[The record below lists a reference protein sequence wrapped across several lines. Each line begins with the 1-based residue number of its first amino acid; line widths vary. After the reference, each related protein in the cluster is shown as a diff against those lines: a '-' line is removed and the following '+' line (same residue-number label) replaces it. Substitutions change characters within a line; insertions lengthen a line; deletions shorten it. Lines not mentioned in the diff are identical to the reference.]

1 VVDENQLYRLR
12 GPGGEELVRLGSEL
26 VAGVVLKPGEWVVE
40 KM

>member
-12 GPGGEELVRLGSEL
+12 GPGSEEMVRLGSEL
-26 VAGVVLKPGEWVVE
+26 VAGVALKPGEWVVE